1 MFEYF
6 LAPKHM
12 KQNLIDVNN
21 LSDLLLKKDDELKKC
36 LAEAQDQELIQSKI
50 DALKLEVEKHDQ
62 ELKQMQAKF
71 KDAEHIL
78 VSIIIGFAIG
88 VIIF

>member
-12 KQNLIDVNN
+12 KQNIIDVNN
-21 LSDLLLKKDDELKKC
+21 LSDLLIKKDDELKKS
-36 LAEAQDQELIQSKI
+36 LEEAKDQEFIQSKI
-50 DALKLEVEKHDQ
+50 DALKLEVEKHDE
-62 ELKQMQAKF
+62 ELKQLQSKF

-78 VSIIIGFAIG
+78 VRISI
-88 VIIF
+88 